1 MVEGFATRREQ
12 LDRYAARSG
21 RDVSG
26 VDFYVA
32 FGYWKLACIVE
43 GVYARYVGGAMGR
56 SREGFEGFATQ
67 VVRLTEQAQAALARL
82 G

>member
-1 MVEGFATRREQ
+1 
-12 LDRYAARSG
+12 
-21 RDVSG
+21 
-26 VDFYVA
+26 
-32 FGYWKLACIVE
+32 
-43 GVYARYVGGAMGR
+43 VYARYVGGAMGR